1 MMGSTNSCLLLCD
14 SLAQCAPEK
23 GACQSG
29 WVCKIAESVQNFF
42 DFLTVKFF
50 TVSQLS
56 CCEKCASLHQARI
69 EILSVNPQRRTE
81 NFHGKDESS
90 TGAESRSEF

>member
-29 WVCKIAESVQNFF
+29 WVCKTAESVQNFF
-42 DFLTVKFF
+42 DFLIVKFF

-56 CCEKCASLHQARI
+56 CCEKCASLHEARI

-81 NFHGKDESS
+81 NFHGKDESG
-90 TGAESRSEF
+90 TGAETGRGF